1 VRFPSGPVNETL
13 LAFKIKTGAGGLIYG
28 TAIHFFAGL
37 VTGSVFAVRTLLGLV
52 TVVLLEC
59 LVATIVYG
67 AAYGVWSLSGLLA
80 VQIGYLAGL
89 YVRSVL
95 EHAGLT
101 APNVR
106 TRQIH

>member
-1 VRFPSGPVNETL
+1 LKPEQVV
-13 LAFKIKTGAGGLIYG
+13 LIYG
-28 TAIHFFAGL
+28 VAVHFFVGL

-52 TVVLLEC
+52 AVVLLEC
-59 LVATIVYG
+59 LVAAIVYG
-67 AAYGVWSLSGLLA
+67 AAYGFWWLSALLA
-80 VQIGYLAGL
+80 VQLGYLAGL

-101 APNVR
+101 ASNAR